1 MGKGIGVAHMH
12 IKQRTLAHPVEISGV
27 GVHSGKKV
35 NLVICPAPPNHG
47 IRFRRMDLKESP
59 SIPAN
64 FNMVVDTSLATVI
77 GYNGFIV
84 STIEHLMASFVGMA
98 IDNALVEIDAHE
110 VPIMD
115 GSAAV
120 FARTLK
126 KAGFVEQPAPRCV
139 FRVKEPICLSEGDK
153 SVCVYPAPV
162 FRITCHIA
170 YAHPMIGEQSMEI
183 DVDAPVFEKEI
194 SRART
199 FGFLRE
205 YETLKRYGL
214 GQGSSLDNAVVIG
227 DHQVLNEGGLR
238 FENEFVRHKILDS
251 LGDFALMGMPIMGH
265 IVAHKSG
272 HAFNH
277 LFLKKFFSSK
287 SSWETHTLRQTQD
300 LARIQQ
306 QCVAL

>member
-1 MGKGIGVAHMH
+1 MWKGIDVAPMH

-35 NLVICPAPPNHG
+35 NLAIRPAPPNHG
-47 IRFRRMDLKESP
+47 IRFKRVDLKQSP
-59 SIPAN
+59 SIPAH
-64 FNMVVDTSLATVI
+64 FSMVVDTSLATVI

-98 IDNALVEIDAHE
+98 VDNALVEIDAHE

-120 FARTLK
+120 FTALLK
-126 KAGFVEQPAPRCV
+126 NAGFVEQPAPRCV

-153 SVCVYPAPV
+153 TVCVYPAPLFKV
-162 FRITCHIA
+162 TCHIV
-170 YAHPMIGEQSMEI
+170 YTHPMIGEQSLEI
-183 DVDAPVFEKEI
+183 EVDETVFENEI

-227 DHQVLNEGGLR
+227 DDQVLNKGGLR
-238 FENEFVRHKILDS
+238 FKNEFVRHKILDS
-251 LGDFALMGMPIMGH
+251 LGDFSLMGMPIMGH
-265 IVAHKSG
+265 IVAYKSG

-287 SSWETHTLRQTQD
+287 SSWETHTLRETED
-300 LARIQQ
+300 LTRIQCQ
-306 QCVAL
+306 SVAL